1 MKLEEL
7 IAQYNDAVNKI
18 QELSITKERLYGA
31 ISILQ
36 EQAAAAAQEEEVKEE
51 TEAE

>member
-7 IAQYNDAVNKI
+7 IAQYNDANNKI
-18 QELSITKERLYGA
+18 QELSIAKERLFGA

-36 EQAAAAAQEEEVKEE
+36 EQAAAAASEEQETQENE
-51 TEAE
+51 